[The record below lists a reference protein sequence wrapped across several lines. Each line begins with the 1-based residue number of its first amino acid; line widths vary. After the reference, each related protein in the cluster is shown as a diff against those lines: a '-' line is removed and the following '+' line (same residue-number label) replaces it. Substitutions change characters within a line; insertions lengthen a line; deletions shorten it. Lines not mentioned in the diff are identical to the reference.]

1 MIGDEASV
9 DIATPQNL
17 QRLKEIGAAL
27 LKKTE
32 SRVNL
37 DTGMYEKIEGG
48 RTNEAALAMFAQ
60 FLSDEKKHRQTN

>member
-1 MIGDEASV
+1 MIGDAASV
-9 DIATPQNL
+9 DIATPKNL
-17 QRLKEIGAAL
+17 QRLKDIGAEL

-37 DTGMYEKIEGG
+37 DTGKYEKIEGG